1 MGVRVTEL
9 PATVNRYTSS
19 PAGCPKRRRTAAYA
33 RVSSNH
39 DDQLTSYSAQVSYY
53 TNVIQNR
60 GDLDFVR
67 IYADEGV
74 TGTSTVHRNGFRQ
87 MISDALAGEI
97 DLIITK
103 SVSRFARNTVDS
115 LSTIR
120 LLKEHGVECYFEK
133 ENIRTFDSKGE
144 LLLTIMASI
153 AQEESRSVSENC
165 IWGQRKRFADGKV
178 TVPFSRFLGYERGA
192 NGNLA
197 VNEKE
202 AGLVRRIYRLFLQ
215 GKTPYSIAK
224 QLTSEGIKTPCG
236 KEKWSKLTVKNI
248 LTNEKYKGD
257 ALLQKGFTVDFLT
270 KKKKRNRGEIPQYY
284 VEGNHEPIISAE
296 IFDMV
301 QEEFYRRKPPNQRL
315 DTVELFFGKIFCG
328 HCGKPFHPK
337 IRYSTNNYRKVIWLC
352 QNAEKEECSSPHL
365 VDDEIK
371 LIFIKAVN
379 KTLPSAEKEPISEF
393 DEELWRSLVGE
404 ITVFDKGRI
413 CVKFKNGEEVQV
425 EICVTEPFQLGQ
437 KPREW

>member
-1 MGVRVTEL
+1 MGVRVTAL
-9 PATVNRYTSS
+9 PATVNRFTES
-19 PAGCPKRRRTAAYA
+19 PVGCPKRRRTAAYA

-39 DDQLTSYSAQVSYY
+39 DDQLTSYAAQVSYY
-53 TNVIQNR
+53 TSVIR
-60 GDLDFVR
+60 TRDDLDFVR

-74 TGTSTVHRNGFRQ
+74 TGTSTVHRNGFKQ
-87 MISDALAGEI
+87 MISDTLAGEI

-120 LLKEHGVECYFEK
+120 LLKAHGVECYFEK

-165 IWGQRKRFADGKV
+165 TWGQRKRFADGKV

-192 NGNLA
+192 DGNL
-197 VNEKE
+197 VINEKE
-202 AGLVRRIYRLFLQ
+202 AALVRRIYEMFLQ
-215 GKTPYSIAK
+215 GKTPYAIAK
-224 QLTSEGIKTPCG
+224 QLTEEGIKTPCG
-236 KEKWSKLTVKNI
+236 KEKWSKLVIRNI

-270 KKKKRNRGEIPQYY
+270 KKKKLNHGEITQYY

-301 QEEFYRRKPPNQRL
+301 QEEFYRRKPPNQRH
-315 DTVELFFGKIFCG
+315 DTVELFSGKIICG
-328 HCGKPFHPK
+328 NCGELFHPK
-337 IRYSTNNYRKVIWLC
+337 IRYSTNNYRKVIWHC
-352 QNAEKEECSSPHL
+352 RSGDNGECSSPHL
-365 VDDEIK
+365 VDEEIK

-379 KTLPSAEKEPISEF
+379 KTLPNAQKEPIFEF
-393 DEELWRSLVGE
+393 DEELWRELIE
-404 ITVFDKGRI
+404 KITVFDKSRI
-413 CVKFKNGEEVQV
+413 CVKFVNGEEVWV
-425 EICVTEPFQLGQ
+425 EI
-437 KPREW
+437 

>member
-1 MGVRVTEL
+1 MSVRVTAL
-9 PATVNRYTSS
+9 PATVNRFTES
-19 PAGCPKRRRTAAYA
+19 PVGCPKRRRTAAYA

-39 DDQLTSYSAQVSYY
+39 DDQLTSYAAQVSYY
-53 TNVIQNR
+53 TSVIR
-60 GDLDFVR
+60 TRDDLDFVR

-74 TGTSTVHRNGFRQ
+74 TGTSTVHRNGFKQ

-120 LLKEHGVECYFEK
+120 LLKAHGVECYFEK

-165 IWGQRKRFADGKV
+165 TWGQRKRFADGKV

-192 NGNLA
+192 DGNL
-197 VNEKE
+197 VINEKE
-202 AGLVRRIYRLFLQ
+202 AALVRRIYEMFLQ
-215 GKTPYSIAK
+215 GKTPYTIAK
-224 QLTSEGIKTPCG
+224 QLTEEGIKTPCG
-236 KEKWSKLTVKNI
+236 KEKWSKLVIRNI

-270 KKKKRNRGEIPQYY
+270 KKKKLNHGEIPQYY

-301 QEEFYRRKPPNQRL
+301 QEEFYRRKPPNQRH
-315 DTVELFFGKIFCG
+315 DTVELFSGKIICG
-328 HCGKPFHPK
+328 NCGELFHPK
-337 IRYSTNNYRKVIWLC
+337 IRYSTNNFRKVIRRC
-352 QNAEKEECSSPHL
+352 QSAENGECSSPHL
-365 VDDEIK
+365 VDEEIK

-379 KTLPSAEKEPISEF
+379 KTLPNAQKEPIFEF
-393 DEELWRSLVGE
+393 DEELWRELIE
-404 ITVFDKGRI
+404 KITVFDKSRI
-413 CVKFKNGEEVQV
+413 CVKFVNGEEVWV
-425 EICVTEPFQLGQ
+425 EI
-437 KPREW
+437 

>member
-1 MGVRVTEL
+1 MSVRVTEL
-9 PATVNRYTSS
+9 PVTVNRFTEN
-19 PAGCPKRRRTAAYA
+19 PVGCPKRRRTAAYA

-39 DDQLTSYSAQVSYY
+39 DDQLTSYAAQVSYY
-53 TNVIQNR
+53 TSVIQNR

-67 IYADEGV
+67 IYADEGI
-74 TGTSTVHRNGFRQ
+74 TGTSTVHRNGFKQ

-120 LLKEHGVECYFEK
+120 LLKAHGVDCYFEK

-144 LLLTIMASI
+144 LLLSIMSSI

-165 IWGQRKRFADGKV
+165 TWGQRKRFADGKV

-192 NGNLA
+192 DGNLA

-202 AGLVRRIYRLFLQ
+202 AALVRRIYRLFLQ
-215 GKTPYSIAK
+215 GKSPYAIAK
-224 QLTSEGIKTPCG
+224 LLTEEQVKTPSG
-236 KEKWSKLTVKNI
+236 KDVWSKQVVRNI

-270 KKKKRNRGEIPQYY
+270 KKKKRNNGEIPQYY

-315 DTVELFFGKIFCG
+315 DTVDLFSAKIFCG
-328 HCGKPFHPK
+328 NCGELFHPK
-337 IRYSTNNYRKVIWLC
+337 IRYSTNNYRKVIWHC
-352 QNAEKEECSSPHL
+352 RSGDSGDCSSPHL

-379 KTLPSAEKEPISEF
+379 KVLPSAQKDPIFEF
-393 DEELWRSLVGE
+393 DEGLWRELVGK
-404 ITVFDKGRI
+404 ITVFDKSRI
-413 CVKFKNGEEVQV
+413 CVSLTNGEEVWV
-425 EICVTEPFQLGQ
+425 EI
-437 KPREW
+437 

>member
-1 MGVRVTEL
+1 MSVRVTAL
-9 PATVNRYTSS
+9 PATVNRFTES
-19 PAGCPKRRRTAAYA
+19 PVGCPKRRRTAAYA

-39 DDQLTSYSAQVSYY
+39 DDQLTSYAAQVSYY
-53 TNVIQNR
+53 TSVIR
-60 GDLDFVR
+60 TRDDLDFVR

-74 TGTSTVHRNGFRQ
+74 TGTSTVHRNGFKQ

-120 LLKEHGVECYFEK
+120 LLKAHGVECYFEK

-165 IWGQRKRFADGKV
+165 TWGQRKRFADGKV

-192 NGNLA
+192 DGNLV

-202 AGLVRRIYRLFLQ
+202 AALVRRIYEMFLQ
-215 GKTPYSIAK
+215 GKTPYAIAK
-224 QLTSEGIKTPCG
+224 QLTEEGIKTPCG
-236 KEKWSKLTVKNI
+236 KEKWSKLVIRNI

-270 KKKKRNRGEIPQYY
+270 KKKKLNHGEIPQYY

-301 QEEFYRRKPPNQRL
+301 QEEFYRRKPPNQRH
-315 DTVELFFGKIFCG
+315 DTVELFSGKIICG
-328 HCGKPFHPK
+328 NCGELFHPK
-337 IRYSTNNYRKVIWLC
+337 IRYSTNNFRKVIRRC
-352 QNAEKEECSSPHL
+352 QSAENGDCSSPHL
-365 VDDEIK
+365 VDEEIK

-379 KTLPSAEKEPISEF
+379 KTLPNAQKEPIFEF
-393 DEELWRSLVGE
+393 DEELWRELIE
-404 ITVFDKGRI
+404 KITVFDKSRI
-413 CVKFKNGEEVQV
+413 CVKFVNGEEVWV
-425 EICVTEPFQLGQ
+425 EI
-437 KPREW
+437 

>member
-1 MGVRVTEL
+1 MGVRVTAL
-9 PATVNRYTSS
+9 PATVNRFTES
-19 PAGCPKRRRTAAYA
+19 PVGCPKRRRTAAYA

-39 DDQLTSYSAQVSYY
+39 DDQLTSYAAQVSYY
-53 TNVIQNR
+53 TSVIR
-60 GDLDFVR
+60 TRDDLDFVR

-74 TGTSTVHRNGFRQ
+74 TGTSTVHRNGFKQ

-120 LLKEHGVECYFEK
+120 LLKAHGVECYFEK

-165 IWGQRKRFADGKV
+165 TWGQRKRFADGKV

-192 NGNLA
+192 DGNL
-197 VNEKE
+197 VINEKE
-202 AGLVRRIYRLFLQ
+202 AALVRRIYRMFLQ
-215 GKTPYSIAK
+215 GKTPYAIAK
-224 QLTSEGIKTPCG
+224 QLTEEGIKTPCG
-236 KEKWSKLTVKNI
+236 KEKWSKLVIRNI

-270 KKKKRNRGEIPQYY
+270 KKKKLNHGEITQYY

-301 QEEFYRRKPPNQRL
+301 QEEFYRRKPPNQRH
-315 DTVELFFGKIFCG
+315 DTVELFSGKIICG
-328 HCGKPFHPK
+328 NCGELFHPK
-337 IRYSTNNYRKVIWLC
+337 IRYSTNNFRKIIRSC
-352 QNAEKEECSSPHL
+352 RSAENGECSSPHL
-365 VDDEIK
+365 VDEEIK

-379 KTLPSAEKEPISEF
+379 KTLPNAQKEPIFEF
-393 DEELWRSLVGE
+393 DEELWRELIE
-404 ITVFDKGRI
+404 KITVFDKSRI
-413 CVKFKNGEEVQV
+413 CVKFVNGEEVWV
-425 EICVTEPFQLGQ
+425 EI
-437 KPREW
+437 

>member
-1 MGVRVTEL
+1 MSVRVTAL
-9 PATVNRYTSS
+9 PATVNRFTES
-19 PAGCPKRRRTAAYA
+19 PVGCPKRRRTAAYA

-39 DDQLTSYSAQVSYY
+39 DDQLTSYAAQVSYY
-53 TNVIQNR
+53 TSVIR
-60 GDLDFVR
+60 TRDDLDFVR

-74 TGTSTVHRNGFRQ
+74 TGTSTVHRNGFKQ

-120 LLKEHGVECYFEK
+120 LLKAHGVECYFEK

-165 IWGQRKRFADGKV
+165 TWGQRKRFADGKV

-192 NGNLA
+192 DGNL
-197 VNEKE
+197 VINEKE
-202 AGLVRRIYRLFLQ
+202 AALVRRIYEMFLQ
-215 GKTPYSIAK
+215 GKTPYAIAK
-224 QLTSEGIKTPCG
+224 QLTEEGIKTPCG
-236 KEKWSKLTVKNI
+236 KEKWSKLVIRNI

-270 KKKKRNRGEIPQYY
+270 KKKKLNHGEITQYY

-301 QEEFYRRKPPNQRL
+301 QEEFYRRKPPNQRH
-315 DTVELFFGKIFCG
+315 DTVELFSGKIICG
-328 HCGKPFHPK
+328 NCGELFHPK
-337 IRYSTNNYRKVIWLC
+337 IRYSTNNFRKVIRRC
-352 QNAEKEECSSPHL
+352 QSAENGDCSSPHL
-365 VDDEIK
+365 VDEEIK

-379 KTLPSAEKEPISEF
+379 KTLPNAQKEPIFEF
-393 DEELWRSLVGE
+393 DEELWRKLIE
-404 ITVFDKGRI
+404 KITVFDKSRI
-413 CVKFKNGEEVQV
+413 CVKFVNGEEVWV
-425 EICVTEPFQLGQ
+425 EI
-437 KPREW
+437 

>member
-1 MGVRVTEL
+1 MNIRVTEF
-9 PATVNRYTSS
+9 PVTVSRFTEN
-19 PAGCPKRRRTAAYA
+19 PVGCPKRRRAAAYA

-39 DDQLTSYSAQVSYY
+39 DDQLTSYAAQVSYY
-53 TNVIQNR
+53 TSVIQNR

-74 TGTSTVHRNGFRQ
+74 TGTSTAHRNGFKQ

-97 DLIITK
+97 DLIIAK

-144 LLLTIMASI
+144 LLLSIMSSI

-165 IWGQRKRFADGKV
+165 TWGQRKRFADGKV

-192 NGNLA
+192 DGNLV

-202 AGLVRRIYRLFLQ
+202 ARLVRKIYKLFLQ
-215 GKTPYSIAK
+215 GKTPYAIAK
-224 QLTSEGIKTPCG
+224 QLTEEGIKTPSG
-236 KEKWSKLTVKNI
+236 KDIWSKLTVKNI

-270 KKKKRNRGEIPQYY
+270 KKKKQNHGEIAQYY
-284 VEGNHEPIISAE
+284 VEGNHEPIISSE

-301 QEEFYRRKPPNQRL
+301 QEEFYRRKSANPTL
-315 DTVELFFGKIFCG
+315 KTVELFSGKVICG
-328 HCGKPFHPK
+328 RCGKPFFPK
-337 IRYSTNNYRKVIWLC
+337 IRYSTNNYRKAVWRC
-352 QNAEKEECSSPHL
+352 ENAENGDCCSPHL
-365 VDDEIK
+365 IDEEIK
-371 LIFIKAVN
+371 LIFIKTVN
-379 KTLPSAEKEPISEF
+379 KTRAQKEQIFEF
-393 DEELWRSLVGE
+393 DEELWRE
-404 ITVFDKGRI
+404 NFTKITVFDKKKI
-413 CVKFKNGEEVQV
+413 CVNLANGAEIWV
-425 EICVTEPFQLGQ
+425 EI
-437 KPREW
+437 

>member
-1 MGVRVTEL
+1 MSVRVTAL
-9 PATVNRYTSS
+9 PATVNRFTES
-19 PAGCPKRRRTAAYA
+19 PVGCPKRRRTAAYA

-39 DDQLTSYSAQVSYY
+39 DDQLTSYAAQVSYY
-53 TNVIQNR
+53 TSVIR
-60 GDLDFVR
+60 TRDDLDFVR

-74 TGTSTVHRNGFRQ
+74 TGTSTVHRNGFKQ

-120 LLKEHGVECYFEK
+120 LLKAHGVECYFEK

-165 IWGQRKRFADGKV
+165 TWGQRKRFADGKV

-192 NGNLA
+192 DGNL
-197 VNEKE
+197 VINEKE
-202 AGLVRRIYRLFLQ
+202 AALVRRIYEMFLQ
-215 GKTPYSIAK
+215 GKTPYAIAK
-224 QLTSEGIKTPCG
+224 QLTEEGIKTPCG
-236 KEKWSKLTVKNI
+236 KEKWSKLVIRNI

-270 KKKKRNRGEIPQYY
+270 KKKKLNHGEIPQYY

-301 QEEFYRRKPPNQRL
+301 QEEFYRRKPPNQRH
-315 DTVELFFGKIFCG
+315 DTVELFSGKIICG
-328 HCGKPFHPK
+328 NCGELFHPK
-337 IRYSTNNYRKVIWLC
+337 IRYSTNNFRKVIRRC
-352 QNAEKEECSSPHL
+352 QSAENGDCSSPHL
-365 VDDEIK
+365 VDEEIK

-379 KTLPSAEKEPISEF
+379 KTLPNAQKEPIFEF
-393 DEELWRSLVGE
+393 DEELWRELIE
-404 ITVFDKGRI
+404 KITVFDKSRI
-413 CVKFKNGEEVQV
+413 CVKFVNGEEVWV
-425 EICVTEPFQLGQ
+425 EI
-437 KPREW
+437 